1 LVNELLGYR
10 YDVKKLHE
18 TVQYMQ
24 QTINLLNNDTLRLKS
39 RVEERDDL
47 LHEKNQNMAYLE
59 SELKKHKSSQD
70 KMQKQNEGYQLRFN
84 RKIKEID
91 ILREQINHYKSDMYK
106 MQIAMPYADKIESLQ
121 MEVNNLKQSMLKKGH
136 SPLVRTSSAPMN
148 ISATISENVIT
159 SAASKESVSYTTQL
173 STSSSLLRSSLF
185 ITDDDASV
193 DELMNSFGN
202 EANTNIVESPS
213 STPRNRRYSLATK
226 F

>member
-1 LVNELLGYR
+1 
-10 YDVKKLHE
+10 
-18 TVQYMQ
+18 M
-24 QTINLLNNDTLRLKS
+24 
-39 RVEERDDL
+39 
-47 LHEKNQNMAYLE
+47 
-59 SELKKHKSSQD
+59 
-70 KMQKQNEGYQLRFN
+70 RFN

-136 SPLVRTSSAPMN
+136 SPLVRTSRWEKCFICSKYINTHFDIKLTDFVPYSAPMN

-193 DELMNSFGN
+193 DDLMN
-202 EANTNIVESPS
+202 
-213 STPRNRRYSLATK
+213 R
-226 F
+226 